1 MPPRLSSP
9 ACWWLGLGE
18 LQTAWRRFWK
28 TLWLQGEGGAGQ
40 VKSKIGLGVSSP
52 KGTLRS
58 CRPRYDTGG
67 PTLDPEVGG
76 SSWVLRNENAED
88 LEPWI
93 SGKRGMEAQTHG
105 FGEERPGGPASQVLG
120 GEGCWHLDYQA
131 LEGNGLL

>member
-93 SGKRGMEAQTHG
+93 QGRGEWRPRLMDLGRRGLGAQPPRFWGVKGAGT
-105 FGEERPGGPASQVLG
+105 
-120 GEGCWHLDYQA
+120 
-131 LEGNGLL
+131 